1 MKRTTLYACS
11 SYPNH
16 PNINHLA
23 GTFAPT
29 TWMTYLC
36 SVHQH
41 YPHSIMT
48 APSGQKIISIFTKK
62 SVCTLLSILTQTLL
76 TEGTICLCITN
87 IRERTEN
94 TYFFWY
100 KPNMSLPCIGLYYTG
115 YVVKVSHLQK
125 GNVDKIK
132 YEAQKIKMFTNMP
145 ENKNIKHLPS
155 NIYSRVIKW
164 FEYTHR

>member
-1 MKRTTLYACS
+1 MHAAPLQITQIR
-11 SYPNH
+11 
-16 PNINHLA
+16 NHLA

-29 TWMTYLC
+29 MWMTYLC
-36 SVHQH
+36 SVHQQC
-41 YPHSIMT
+41 PPSIMT
-48 APSGQKIISIFTKK
+48 APSGRKIISIFSRKNV
-62 SVCTLLSILTQTLL
+62 SASLLPILTQTFLI
-76 TEGTICLCITN
+76 EGTICLCLTN
-87 IRERTEN
+87 PGERTEN

-115 YVVKVSHLQK
+115 YDVKVSHLQK

-132 YEAQKIKMFTNMP
+132 YEAQKIKLFTNMP